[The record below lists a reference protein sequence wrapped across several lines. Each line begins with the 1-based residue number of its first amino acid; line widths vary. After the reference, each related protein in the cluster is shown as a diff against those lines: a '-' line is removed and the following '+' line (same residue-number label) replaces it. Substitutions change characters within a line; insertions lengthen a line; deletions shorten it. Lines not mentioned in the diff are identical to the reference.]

1 MRTHGTQNI
10 QTNSKKENSG
20 GLTPCN
26 FKAYHKAILIKTV
39 WC

>member
-1 MRTHGTQNI
+1 MDQNI
-10 QTNSKKENSG
+10 QTNSKKKTVEDLHSR
-20 GLTPCN
+20 N